1 MKHKALT
8 VFVVLLV
15 LTGLTILIVPKISN
29 RVGEQIAHSAIEDF
43 KALKSKATTDEPTE
57 KKGYDDDGLTTT
69 DGNYPQKDNSSV
81 VQSDN
86 ESVNLDNDESCDLV
100 TTPDFDKLYTDS
112 VAYNENLKKHQAE
125 LLVDELSYKN
135 PSLNLRNYGIDS
147 EVFGYVSAPFIGM
160 ELPIYLGGNDDNMAL
175 GAAHM
180 TYTSLPIGGEST
192 NCVLSGH
199 SGYIGRIFFDCIPS
213 LNLGDE
219 IIEKINEQY
228 KGVFT
233 DADRV
238 MVDVLKNVL
247 MRDEHLKKNAK
258 TSDPRIFAESI
269 FPKAFGTAAQN
280 SYMQSQDAF
289 SSLFADQ
296 ATVFFFIWLFFMKQ
310 KPYFGL
316 YFSYLTSLCFLKR

>member
-8 VFVVLLV
+8 VFAVLLV
-15 LTGLTILIVPKISN
+15 LAGLTMLIVPRISN
-29 RVGEQIAHSAIEDF
+29 RVGEQIAHSTIEDF

-57 KKGYDDDGLTTT
+57 KKESDEDGLTTV
-69 DGNYPQKDNSSV
+69 DSNDPQRDNSTV

-147 EVFGYVSAPFIGM
+147 EVFGYVSAPSIGL

-219 IIEKINEQY
+219 IVVENYWNTLTYKVIDKQINKSYESAACFINDGKDLLTLITCISNGQ
-228 KGVFT
+228 GGF
-233 DADRV
+233 DRFYV
-238 MVDVLKNVL
+238 
-247 MRDEHLKKNAK
+247 
-258 TSDPRIFAESI
+258 IAER
-269 FPKAFGTAAQN
+269 N
-280 SYMQSQDAF
+280 
-289 SSLFADQ
+289 
-296 ATVFFFIWLFFMKQ
+296 
-310 KPYFGL
+310 
-316 YFSYLTSLCFLKR
+316 